1 MHHGRKVRDRCA
13 ALRQDQQQKLR
24 GAVYH
29 DHGLRFLCLVRE
41 LALAHPW
48 HDSDAPGLVRR
59 LLGYVIPPARSAR
72 NSCPVAC
79 DSRRFSICEGRP
91 VLYRLPFLA
100 FRSTPRRRHQVPL
113 RQSFRRWVRLTS
125 MTLRPRCSAWPLVS
139 SSTATG
145 ALACYVRT
153 TYESLLRYCF
163 AHFCVG
169 EYRLLN
175 TMITSEM
182 RKDPDGEGANWDV
195 LYTTIEKVISRREA

>member
-72 NSCPVAC
+72 TQL
-79 DSRRFSICEGRP
+79 SRHVRFSILDMRGQACALP
-91 VLYRLPFLA
+91 LAVSRLKVNPMPPA
-100 FRSTPRRRHQVPL
+100 PGTIATIISAMGSAYKYDTKAEMFR
-113 RQSFRRWVRLTS
+113 
-125 MTLRPRCSAWPLVS
+125 MA
-139 SSTATG
+139 A
-145 ALACYVRT
+145 
-153 TYESLLRYCF
+153 
-163 AHFCVG
+163 G
-169 EYRLLN
+169 E
-175 TMITSEM
+175 
-182 RKDPDGEGANWDV
+182 
-195 LYTTIEKVISRREA
+195 